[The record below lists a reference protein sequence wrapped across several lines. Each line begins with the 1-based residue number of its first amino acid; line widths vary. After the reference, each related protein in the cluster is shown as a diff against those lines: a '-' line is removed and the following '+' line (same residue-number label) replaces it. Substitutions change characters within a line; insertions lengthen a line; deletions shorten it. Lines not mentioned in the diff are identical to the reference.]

1 MSRLLGHD
9 RHPLGQGEQGG
20 RSLRVDRQRLRVKRR
35 HRGRASQDPADILQR
50 RGGNQPRDG
59 AAQALR
65 PLRGQGRQG
74 GHSEDVESPR
84 TWRAAR
90 VLSTT
95 PLALHTALDV

>member
-1 MSRLLGHD
+1 M
-9 RHPLGQGEQGG
+9 
-20 RSLRVDRQRLRVKRR
+20 RQ
-35 HRGRASQDPADILQR
+35 
-50 RGGNQPRDG
+50 GGNQPRDG